1 MISRNQIYRKSAI
14 DGTWTHTIWAAQ
26 CSKNTILLH
35 ECVGAEGHSGN
46 HWNYSS
52 DGSYNWSRNYE
63 DPSCPFLS
71 EIAGGSIPPGSDQWV
86 PPPRTYP
93 HVFMRS
99 STTTPVT
106 DLDLIEQ
113 LESED
118 CDLPTDRP
126 CTEEEIQW
134 LKDADRL

>member
-1 MISRNQIYRKSAI
+1 
-14 DGTWTHTIWAAQ
+14 
-26 CSKNTILLH
+26 
-35 ECVGAEGHSGN
+35 
-46 HWNYSS
+46 
-52 DGSYNWSRNYE
+52 
-63 DPSCPFLS
+63 
-71 EIAGGSIPPGSDQWV
+71 
-86 PPPRTYP
+86 
-93 HVFMRS
+93 MRS